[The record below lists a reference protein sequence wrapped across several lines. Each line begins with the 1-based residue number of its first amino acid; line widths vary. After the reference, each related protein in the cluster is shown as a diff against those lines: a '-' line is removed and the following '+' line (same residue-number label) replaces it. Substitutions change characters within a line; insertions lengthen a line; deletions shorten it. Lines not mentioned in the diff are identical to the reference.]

1 MVHDFEACI
10 EVENQSKKFNYDKMF
25 IVFQKEVH
33 DKQRLLRKLRDKNGV
48 LKHQKRKLIKSVHEY
63 LHHKEVGG
71 IKNYI
76 ILLKKLNKTEKR
88 EHQIGELSF

>member
-71 IKNYI
+71 MKNNSFYETKKKRNIKNSSNCR
-76 ILLKKLNKTEKR
+76 LVVP
-88 EHQIGELSF
+88 

>member
-71 IKNYI
+71 IKKKQ
-76 ILLKKLNKTEKR
+76 ILLKELKEKKLKIN
-88 EHQIGELSF
+88 SSNC

>member
-25 IVFQKEVH
+25 VVFQKEAH

-63 LHHKEVGG
+63 LHHKEVRGRD
-71 IKNYI
+71 KI
-76 ILLKKLNKTEKR
+76 ILFFFSRKIKKKKK
-88 EHQIGELSF
+88 

>member
-71 IKNYI
+71 IKKET
-76 ILLKKLNKTEKR
+76 KKIYKKKSSNCRLVVP
-88 EHQIGELSF
+88 

>member
-71 IKNYI
+71 IKKI
-76 ILLKKLNKTEKR
+76 IPLKKKLKKNVKKSSNCR
-88 EHQIGELSF
+88 LVVP